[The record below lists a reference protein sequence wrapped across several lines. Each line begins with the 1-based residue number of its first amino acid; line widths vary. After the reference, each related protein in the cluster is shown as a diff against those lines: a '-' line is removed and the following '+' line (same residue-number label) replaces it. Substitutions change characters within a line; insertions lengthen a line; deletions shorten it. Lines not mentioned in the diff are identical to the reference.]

1 MSTLTE
7 PTLEQL
13 ETQLLEIDPTLRGQT
28 LRPVQLPHTLQALEK
43 VNATLKQAN
52 AAFFTQARALYNGLA
67 EDDTSLARLKTNLD
81 QQLQTLDETS
91 RVDGQG
97 RKAYMTY
104 TAGSTALE
112 QEARLNA
119 KDYLLTPS
127 DQRMVEDCSRG
138 PAFRPGMY
146 ALTFT
151 YQEQTVAFAGAFVL
165 TRQASPVVND
175 LTSGEPVGPVLLFM
189 PSRGLEPFDSLHDLD
204 QGLLTIMATAT
215 DRDVLTRHLPVAY
228 QHLDSAGIWPLEL
241 QPITD
246 QPLFE
251 FSYQALLD
259 KRSLDIEAALANHTP
274 ATRVPLLD
282 AAIQAALPDLSERL
296 EFRAQRLLEQALYN
310 RLPVWFRNAAATDQH
325 ALIAK
330 LADYNQA
337 RQLFL
342 DLFGPAAT
350 PQALAHYQLVER
362 LADDLDIH
370 DLDPHQLHITTQRK
384 VALAGDYAQ
393 RHNLVALSLA
403 GLHTDDGLPGSD
415 FLHRSQLTYAD
426 APLQGDHA
434 QLTPHVLAL
443 LLQDLHPRLDFA
455 AEQKSMLGTPEIKQ
469 ATRTLLDQR
478 LLTLASLAR
487 LHGHLDPADYR
498 RFEQLRANLHPHLR
512 AQPVLV
518 HGAQLKDLWVLR
530 DEDASGQVKRLL
542 LCTPEAPRAR
552 QFMAFDSLRECQA
565 HIIGWADEASGA
577 MRDYVI
583 QQVPVRFRPKM
594 ATFLNNLSFKPG
606 DNEYQEVTFGPAC
619 NHTDCLDAMVAHW
632 LESQALDDYQHSSPP
647 WYRAASAADRIKLTS
662 LAEDAQGAQR
672 AYDARP
678 DSEARLPTFEAY
690 VHEHAKASLNRLLGR
705 KQNDVDPD
713 TVFVYSPKPLLG
725 PKTEMPYTQLYRD
738 GYEDGVGFLDEKFS
752 ASATFRGLAGVD
764 LSPLTAQ
771 NVARSVTGVW
781 IGQRYTDQVRLQ
793 LQVDSQGYAER
804 RNAIL
809 KINQLQMKGAAL
821 ESRLQGHIAS
831 VDLAWLERAIDGLG
845 DTAVSQRNSYR
856 VHRVFI
862 DGEWVIGNY
871 LFSHADNPT
880 LLYTPNAPDGIS
892 FREARL
898 FNYLLKQV
906 DGMPAYFCGR
916 VPTQSRSRVSGFLE
930 SVRNGLPSDINRT
943 TPSPARYDAIA
954 HAPPLAD
961 LRHEFYNMAL
971 QRKIDDV
978 NATTGNRTQMIT
990 GILWTCVE
998 WLTAVATI
1006 PFPPLSL
1013 SLGGLLAFKDAMLA
1027 LNAYQQRDKGMALQ
1041 HFLGYLLNSGGALL
1055 FDYRQVLKGTFNL
1068 LSPLRPLIPASKQA
1082 LKTAALKPLKSTV
1095 PPGLQP
1101 ALFDG
1106 QTLWAAQK
1114 PDALGRHLLYRLD
1127 ASTGEYRST
1136 ARLVSQDAKGRWTR
1150 SGMAGGGRT
1159 RYEKLPEDAE
1169 NPLAPYEIARDQSKN
1184 LRTVL
1189 APDFLKEQTDW
1200 GSGLDFAA
1208 RASASTALAPLK
1220 EAYPAQVQR
1229 LSADAEAFFQALG
1242 PRPARP
1248 AKPTFAP
1255 DAAHADILQ
1264 NLFTPQ
1270 KRLIIGAHNNSIA
1283 SKQLLIEN
1291 MPALAEKGLKR
1302 LYIENLPADIFRS
1315 KLQVLN
1321 KQVKGDIA
1329 RALKQVEAHL
1339 ANVDV
1344 ALGLHRQAP
1353 FSYRQ
1358 LMLSAHRHNVAVEGL
1373 DGSASYHLE
1382 QVLALG
1388 EGERLIPRASK
1399 LRNFYSHKVMERD
1412 AADGWIALVEQN
1424 RLGTYEQ
1431 VAGLADLQNTLAL
1444 RIADAAPGQPTG
1456 IWPDANVATQAR
1468 GDYRLALP
1476 TAHHVLAQQGT
1487 SRLSQ
1492 VGMVATHFNEFDI
1505 PQHFHADIMQIAGE
1519 PRGLDPRYT
1528 SLNLAAPQKEALR
1541 SFTQIR
1547 KKLHDR
1553 ASSFLDT
1560 YTPAARPSLAHLTT
1574 ANTET
1579 DFIEQVYKFKL
1590 GLVIGEVHSAVSP
1603 KQFLIKHM
1611 KWLKKQGVKTLY
1623 VEHLLT
1629 DMHQAQLE
1637 SFHST
1642 LKMPD
1647 RLQRYLKA
1655 QDQGHMWRYT
1665 GPNTYTNVLA
1675 AANKYGLRIRALD
1688 CTASYH
1694 TKGIGDASERNT
1706 LFSYFANEVIKADQA
1721 AQGAHKWVALMGT
1734 AHTDTY
1740 FLVPGIAQ
1748 LQDAI
1753 SLHIHD
1759 VAPSL
1764 AKALHLGAWE
1774 TADEAGGMAL
1784 RSDFKLSVGLPG
1796 KPLPPPVPRADRSTL
1811 KLAGEFL
1818 IERPSATE
1826 IYLVHRSRN
1835 EGVVTTAI
1843 QIDDR
1848 GRYFIDRWDRLKE
1861 QRFLY
1866 LAQLIEALKSHPPL
1880 GIGPGLRAVT

>member
-1 MSTLTE
+1 MSTQTE

-52 AAFFTQARALYNGLA
+52 AAFFTQARALYKGLA

-91 RVDGQG
+91 RVEGQG
-97 RKAYMTY
+97 RKAYMIY

-112 QEARLNA
+112 QEASLNA

-175 LTSGEPVGPVLLFM
+175 LTCGEPVGPVLLFT

-215 DRDVLTRHLPVAY
+215 DRDALTRHLPVAY
-228 QHLDSAGIWPLEL
+228 QHVHSAGIWPLEL
-241 QPITD
+241 QPITG

-251 FSYQALLD
+251 FSYQALLN
-259 KRSLDIEAALANHTP
+259 KRSLDIEAALANQTP
-274 ATRVPLLD
+274 ATRGPLLD

-310 RLPVWFRNAAATDQH
+310 RLPAWYRNAAATDQH

-330 LADYNQA
+330 LANYNQA
-337 RQLFL
+337 RQSFL

-362 LADDLDIH
+362 LADDMDIH

-384 VALAGDYAQ
+384 VSLVGDYAQ
-393 RHNLVALSLA
+393 RHDLVALALA

-434 QLTPHVLAL
+434 QLTPQALSL
-443 LLQDLHPRLDFA
+443 LLQHLHPRLDFA

-469 ATRTLLDQR
+469 ATRALLDQR
-478 LLTLASLAR
+478 LLTLATLAR
-487 LHGHLDPADYR
+487 LQGHLDTADYR

-518 HGAQLKDLWVLR
+518 HGAQLKDLWLLR
-530 DEDASGQVKRLL
+530 DEAASGQVKRLL

-552 QFMAFDSLRECQA
+552 QFMAFDSLRECQT

-594 ATFLNNLSFKPG
+594 TTFMNNLSFKPG
-606 DNEYQEVTFGPAC
+606 DDEYQEVTFGPAC
-619 NHTDCLDAMVAHW
+619 NHADCLDAMVAHW

-647 WYRAASAADRIKLTS
+647 WYRAASAANRIKLTS
-662 LAEDAQGAQR
+662 LAEDTQGAQR
-672 AYDARP
+672 TYDARP

-705 KQNDVDPD
+705 QQNDVDPD

-752 ASATFRGLAGVD
+752 ASATFRGPAGVD
-764 LSPLTAQ
+764 LSRLTAQ

-781 IGQRYTDQVRLQ
+781 IGQRYTERVRLQ
-793 LQVDSQGYAER
+793 LQTESPGYDDR

-809 KINQLQMKGAAL
+809 KINQLQMKSAAL

-831 VDLAWLERAIDGLG
+831 ADLAWLERGIDGLG
-845 DTAVSQRNSYR
+845 DKAVSQRNSYR
-856 VHRVFI
+856 VYRLFI
-862 DGEWVIGNY
+862 DGEWAIGNY
-871 LFSHADNPT
+871 LLSHADNPT

-930 SVRNGLPSDINRT
+930 SVRKGLPSDINRT

-954 HAPPLAD
+954 HAAPLAD

-971 QRKIDDV
+971 QRKIDEV
-978 NATTGNRTQMIT
+978 NATTVNRMQKIT

-1027 LNAYQQRDKGMALQ
+1027 LNAYQQRDKALALQ

-1082 LKTAALKPLKSTV
+1082 LKIAALKPLKSTV

-1101 ALFDG
+1101 VLFDG
-1106 QTLWAAQK
+1106 QSLWAAQQS
-1114 PDALGRHLLYRLD
+1114 DALGRHLLYRLD
-1127 ASTGEYRST
+1127 ARTGDYRST
-1136 ARLVSQDAKGRWTR
+1136 ARLVNQDASGNWTR
-1150 SGMAGGGRT
+1150 SGLTGGGKT
-1159 RYEKLPEDAE
+1159 KYEKLAE
-1169 NPLAPYEIARDQSKN
+1169 GVDNPLAPYEIAPDQSKN
-1184 LRTVL
+1184 FRAVL
-1189 APDFLKEQTDW
+1189 APDFLKEQSDW
-1200 GSGLDFAA
+1200 GAGLADAS
-1208 RASASTALAPLK
+1208 RTQASAALAPLR
-1220 EAYPAQVQR
+1220 ETYPAQVLR
-1229 LSADAEAFFQALG
+1229 LTEDANQFFQTPG
-1242 PRPARP
+1242 PRPARTAAP
-1248 AKPTFAP
+1248 ALAP
-1255 DAAHADILQ
+1255 DASHAGILQ
-1264 NLFTPQ
+1264 TLFAPT
-1270 KRLIIGAHNNSIA
+1270 KRLIIGAQHNAIA
-1283 SKQLLIEN
+1283 SKQLLIEH
-1291 MPALAEKGLKR
+1291 MPALAKQGLKR
-1302 LYIENLPADIFRS
+1302 LYLENLPADILRS

-1321 KQVKGDIA
+1321 KQAKGDIA
-1329 RALKQVEAHL
+1329 RALKQVEDHL
-1339 ANVDV
+1339 AEVDS
-1344 ALGLHRQAP
+1344 ALGLHRDAP
-1353 FSYRQ
+1353 FTYRK
-1358 LMLSAHRHNVAVEGL
+1358 LMLAAHRHTIAVEAL

-1382 QVLALG
+1382 HVLALG
-1388 EGERLIPRASK
+1388 DGERFIPRAST
-1399 LRNFYSHKVMERD
+1399 LRNFYSHKILERD

-1424 RLGTYEQ
+1424 RLGTYDQ
-1431 VAGLADLQNTLAL
+1431 IPGLADLQNALAL
-1444 RIADAAPGQPTG
+1444 RVEEVPPGGVNG
-1456 IWPDANVATQAR
+1456 IWPDVSGAAQSR
-1468 GDYRLALP
+1468 GDYRLAMTTAPRVLP
-1476 TAHHVLAQQGT
+1476 SPGSSRVVQAAAVSSHFDTFDLPATLHEDITQLA
-1487 SRLSQ
+1487 SE
-1492 VGMVATHFNEFDI
+1492 H
-1505 PQHFHADIMQIAGE
+1505 
-1519 PRGLDPRYT
+1519 RGLDTRYASQHRSKT
-1528 SLNLAAPQKEALR
+1528 QQAAIQ
-1541 SFTQIR
+1541 SFIDQR
-1547 KKLHDR
+1547 EQLHR
-1553 ASSFLDT
+1553 QASRFVAD
-1560 YTPAARPSLAHLTT
+1560 YTFTKRPSLTLLATATT
-1574 ANTET
+1574 EVAFLERLY
-1579 DFIEQVYKFKL
+1579 QSRL

-1611 KWLKKQGVKTLY
+1611 KWLKKQGVRTLY

-1629 DMHQAQLE
+1629 DLHQAQLDA
-1637 SFHST
+1637 FHSG
-1642 LKMPD
+1642 LKMPE
-1647 RLQRYLKA
+1647 RLQRYVKR
-1655 QDQGHMWRYT
+1655 QDLGHMWNYS
-1665 GPNTYTNVLA
+1665 GPHTYIGVLS
-1675 AANKYGLRIRALD
+1675 AANKYGIRVRALD

-1694 TKGIGDASERNT
+1694 TKGIGGANVRPT

-1734 AHTDTY
+1734 AHTDTHY
-1740 FLVPGIAQ
+1740 LVPGIAQ
-1748 LQDAI
+1748 LQNAV

-1764 AKALHLGAWE
+1764 AKPLHVGAWE
-1774 TADEAGGMAL
+1774 TADDAGGIAL
-1784 RSDFKLSVGLPG
+1784 RSDFKLTVGVPGRALPA
-1796 KPLPPPVPRADRSTL
+1796 PVALPDRSKL
-1811 KLAGEFL
+1811 KQAGEFL
-1818 IERPSATE
+1818 IERRSSTE
-1826 IYLVHRSRN
+1826 INLVHRSRN
-1835 EGVVTTAI
+1835 DEIVTTAI
-1843 QIDDR
+1843 QIDER
-1848 GRYFIDRWDRLKE
+1848 GRYFINRWDRLNE
-1861 QRFLY
+1861 QRFLH
-1866 LAQLIEALKSHPPL
+1866 LSQLIEALKSHPPL
-1880 GIGPGLRAVT
+1880 GIGPGLRPVT